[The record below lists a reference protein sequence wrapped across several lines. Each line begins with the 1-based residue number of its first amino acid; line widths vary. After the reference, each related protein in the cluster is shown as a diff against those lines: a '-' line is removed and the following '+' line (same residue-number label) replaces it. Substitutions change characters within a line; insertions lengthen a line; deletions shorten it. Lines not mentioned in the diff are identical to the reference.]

1 MISKRAVETLFTL
14 CLLAFSLW
22 VAFESWGLSLGDLN
36 ELGPGFFLF
45 FGAILM
51 GVLCGYHLFW
61 GWRSPGKSGPAFSSY
76 QDMKRLAW
84 TLLISFF
91 YVLFFNSFGFIFT
104 SAAFMFFLL
113 TLVGEESWL
122 LAAVVGGAVVV
133 SGYVIFNVFLKIPLP
148 VGLLGF

>member
-1 MISKRAVETLFTL
+1 MISKRVVETLFTL
-14 CLLAFSLW
+14 CLLTFSLW
-22 VAFESWGLSLGDLN
+22 VAFESWGLSLGDLD

-51 GVLCGYHLFW
+51 GVLCLYHLVR
-61 GWRSPGKSGPAFSSY
+61 GWRSPGKSGPAFSPY

-91 YVLFFNSFGFIFT
+91 YVLFFNSFGFILT
-104 SAAFMFFLL
+104 SAAFMLL
-113 TLVGEESWL
+113 LLKLVGEESWL
-122 LAAVVGGAVVV
+122 LASVVGGVVV
-133 SGYVIFNVFLKIPLP
+133 LSGYVIFNVFLRIPLP

>member
-1 MISKRAVETLFTL
+1 MISKRAVETLFTF

-36 ELGPGFFLF
+36 ELGSGFFLF
-45 FGAILM
+45 SGAILM
-51 GVLCGYHLFW
+51 GVLCIYQLVR
-61 GWRSPGKSGPAFSSY
+61 GWRSPGKSGPGFSPY

-91 YVLFFNSFGFIFT
+91 YVLFFNPFGFILT
-104 SAAFMFFLL
+104 SAAFMLL
-113 TLVGEESWL
+113 LLALVGKESWL
-122 LAAVVGGAVVV
+122 LAAVVAGVVVV
-133 SGYVIFNVFLKIPLP
+133 SGYVIFDVFLRIPLP